1 MELNRNLASTDKRGV
16 HGAGVPVSG
25 RLGMALLSLKED
37 LRWGEGVTGESN
49 AVGVRIWSLALF
61 FFFFGPQENMMI
73 DQKFRV
79 YGGFFSY
86 SHA

>member
-1 MELNRNLASTDKRGV
+1 
-16 HGAGVPVSG
+16 
-25 RLGMALLSLKED
+25 
-37 LRWGEGVTGESN
+37 
-49 AVGVRIWSLALF
+49 LF

-86 SHA
+86 SHT